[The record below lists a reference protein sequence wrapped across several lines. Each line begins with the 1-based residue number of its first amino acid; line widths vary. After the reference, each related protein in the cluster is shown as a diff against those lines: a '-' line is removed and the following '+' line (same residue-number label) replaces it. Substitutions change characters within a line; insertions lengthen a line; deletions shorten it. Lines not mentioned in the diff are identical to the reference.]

1 MSVAGVEIGK
11 DDLGVLAAD
20 VWKSAAGTRRIDIV
34 IIGAAHLHYADGKEK
49 GAIPWAAG
57 W

>member
-11 DDLGVLAAD
+11 DDLGVVAAD